1 MQNINPLDGEKRYSI
16 ISKNKMGK
24 RLTTKH
30 SASKKGFAHK
40 HNLSKGQMKDAA
52 KVGK

>member
-40 HNLSKGQMKDAA
+40 HNIDPNHGTYYLISI
-52 KVGK
+52 